1 MPQQGESRLIQ
12 PIGADQQQLIRDAT
26 ARYICRAQQVFARP
40 YAAVPVLFDLSGS
53 AAGMFK
59 VDGRQRWIRYNP
71 WIFAKY
77 FSENLRDTVP
87 YEVAHYIVH
96 EVYGLRQVKPHGQE
110 WQALMV
116 LFDASPEVTFRLDLE
131 GIPRR
136 RQRTHP
142 YRCACRE
149 HEVSATRHNRV
160 VRGTG
165 RYHCRYCDGELF
177 YAG

>member
-1 MPQQGESRLIQ
+1 MIQ
-12 PIGADQQQLIRDAT
+12 PIGADRQQVIRDAT
-26 ARYICRAQQVFARP
+26 SRYIGRAEQVFARRFD
-40 YAAVPVLFDLSGS
+40 AVPVLFDLSGS

-59 VDGRQRWIRYNP
+59 VDGRRRWIRYNP

-87 YEVAHYIVH
+87 HEVAHYIVH
-96 EVYGLRQVKPHGQE
+96 EVFGLRNVKPHGEE

-116 LFDASPEVTFRLDLE
+116 LFDANPEVTFRLDLE
-131 GIPRR
+131 GVPRR
-136 RQRTHP
+136 RQRTHA
-142 YRCACRE
+142 YRCDCRE
-149 HEVSATRHNRV
+149 HEVSSTRHNRV

-165 RYHCRYCDGELF
+165 RYHCRYCDGELV